1 MVPLQELCVTLNLD
15 YDFLF
20 FFFFLLGRAFNYSDS
35 FFFGLEFG
43 SVSFFCFGVSILICI
58 NKYMRASGTR

>member
-20 FFFFLLGRAFNYSDS
+20 LFFFSWEERSTTLTLFSLVWNLGLCPSFVLGFLF
-35 FFFGLEFG
+35 
-43 SVSFFCFGVSILICI
+43 
-58 NKYMRASGTR
+58 